1 MWIIFALLTSLIYS
15 IYYIFNQRCTLP
27 PSLFMVYRGYYLGL
41 LALPFVLIYAHTFP
55 WQFYLIVI
63 LQGLTVSYS
72 DLKYFQAF
80 HKFGAENVT
89 SITPLVVMITFLI
102 WITFKPGAFTSYC
115 QTPYRFLLIFAS
127 ICLIVLAA
135 SKYRAQSFGKKCLKF
150 MLPILFISALLNTSN
165 KIIMYYADGFLLS
178 ATIHRVCFT
187 GLIIGTVNLLVAKK
201 HLTAKQI
208 LNPQNLKKALFIL
221 LAALSMIS
229 INFSMHYAANPAY
242 TSALI
247 YLSVVWIML
256 INKILS
262 CFGYPVKYQSLSKKW
277 VFVLLIATT
286 ILSIVA
292 S

>member
-1 MWIIFALLTSLIYS
+1 MWIFFALLTSLIYS

-27 PSLFMVYRGYYLGL
+27 SSLFMVYRGYYLGL
-41 LALPFVLIYAHTFP
+41 LALPFVLIYAHTFSWP
-55 WQFYLIVI
+55 FYLII
-63 LQGLTVSYS
+63 LLQGLIVSYS

-89 SITPLVVMITFLI
+89 AVTPLVVMITFLI
-102 WITFKPGAFTSYC
+102 WLIFNPAVFSLYC

-135 SKYRAQSFGKKCLKF
+135 SKYRAQTFGKDCLKF
-150 MLPILFISALLNTSN
+150 MLPILFLSALINISN
-165 KIIMYYADGFLLS
+165 KVIMYYADGFLLS

-187 GLIIGTVNLLVAKK
+187 GMIIGTVNLIVGKK
-201 HLTAKQI
+201 HLTARQI
-208 LNPQNLKKALFIL
+208 LDPQNLKKGLFIL
-221 LAALSMIS
+221 LAALSMMT
-229 INFSMHYAANPAY
+229 INFSMHYATNPAY

-247 YLSVVWIML
+247 YLSVVWVML

-262 CFGYPVKYQSLSKKW
+262 YFGCPVKYQSLSKKW

-286 ILSIVA
+286 ILSVVA
-292 S
+292 N